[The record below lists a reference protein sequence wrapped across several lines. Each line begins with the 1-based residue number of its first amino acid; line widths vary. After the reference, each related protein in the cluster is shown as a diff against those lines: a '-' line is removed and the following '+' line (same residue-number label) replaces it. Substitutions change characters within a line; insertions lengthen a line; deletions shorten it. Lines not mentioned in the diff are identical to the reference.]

1 MIGGIGVS
9 VIKMTQM
16 SYLFII
22 LAVLF
27 GAVAVVLFFA
37 YDIGRCWRIVWG
49 KRVGACV
56 VKTPVRRQ
64 KKHIEMAMQHDRT
77 QKLVRGETMRTSGLE
92 ACRPTVLPDTEETE
106 PLETMYLVQDI
117 TMMEAR

>member
-1 MIGGIGVS
+1 MS

-16 SYLFII
+16 SYLFLI

-27 GAVAVVLFFA
+27 GAVAVALFFV
-37 YDIGRCWRIVWG
+37 YDIARCWRIVCG

-56 VKTPVRRQ
+56 VKTPVKRQ
-64 KKHIEMAMQHDRT
+64 KKHMEVSTQHDRT
-77 QKLVRGETMRTSGLE
+77 QKLVLEELMRPSGFE
-92 ACRPTVLPDTEETE
+92 ACRSTVLLDTEETE

>member
-1 MIGGIGVS
+1 MS
-9 VIKMTQM
+9 AIKMTQM

-22 LAVLF
+22 MAVLF
-27 GAVAVVLFFA
+27 GAVAVALFFA
-37 YDIGRCWRIVWG
+37 YDIGRCWQIVHG

-56 VKTPVRRQ
+56 VKAPVRRQ
-64 KKHIEMAMQHDRT
+64 KRHMEMPMQHDRT
-77 QKLVRGETMRTSGLE
+77 QKLALGETMRPSDLD
-92 ACRPTVLPDTEETE
+92 ACRSTVLLDTEETE

>member
-1 MIGGIGVS
+1 MNA
-9 VIKMTQM
+9 IKMTQM

-27 GAVAVVLFFA
+27 GAVAMALFFV
-37 YDIGRCWRIVWG
+37 YDIGRCWRIVCG

-77 QKLVRGETMRTSGLE
+77 QKLAPEQMMRPSGLE
-92 ACRPTVLPDTEETE
+92 ACRSTVLLDMEETE
-106 PLETMYLVQDI
+106 PLETMCLVQDI
-117 TMMEAR
+117 TMMEAQ